1 VAEETEESGLKYFL
15 HTFRTAL
22 TVGSTYS
29 LSLLLVILR
38 LLKKYLGWTRIEA
51 AYTEGYLPNV
61 HIIIQIAYFT
71 MLGTLAS
78 YATAYLGI
86 IETIETVETKRGV
99 VLLKRNRQ
107 VFMFH

>member
-1 VAEETEESGLKYFL
+1 VAEESGLKYFL

-29 LSLLLVILR
+29 FLI
-38 LLKKYLGWTRIEA
+38 LLKKYPGWRRIEA

-61 HIIIQIAYFT
+61 HIIIQIANFT
-71 MLGTLAS
+71 MLGTLVS